1 MEAEVE
7 ARVEEE
13 TKVATGAGAGSMP
26 GICLGLL
33 LLEMA
38 LIVLVGLVAFVHL
51 GDFLRYLHYTH
62 SYSNTLYTEVL

>member
-13 TKVATGAGAGSMP
+13 TKVATGAGAGSMHA
-26 GICLGLL
+26 IWLGLL

-38 LIVLVGLVAFVHL
+38 LVVLVGLVAFVHL

-62 SYSNTLYTEVL
+62 SYSKTLYT